1 MAEDEPA
8 GEPPPGEGPPR
19 RRLPWPARI
28 GPILHGLG
36 VAWVIAGVATTQ
48 LGPLGGFLSAAI
60 GVVLSRR
67 GLRTDLERHQ
77 EVLPSGSPD
86 LDLRGWL
93 LPHRQLK
100 RYRRWRD
107 GRIIRQSI
115 TPQLEALTAA
125 AIPLAELAD
134 PFLEQRRYL
143 DLASW
148 RTMRAELEVLLGELA
163 QLEEA
168 VGPYED
174 LVEGADGLRQ
184 LRGLIA
190 PLEAL
195 LEDRTE
201 TNRRFVAAELEATA
215 GLLDAVGPTADGL
228 DDDQRRAVVR
238 DDLHNLVIAGAGSG
252 KTLVLVARV
261 IYLLQRQRVAPED
274 LLVVCFN
281 RAAAAEVSE
290 RLSERYGVAD
300 VEVRTL
306 HSWARQVI
314 DDTAGDVPEVYQ
326 SSDRDLMLAALL
338 DGTATEVTPALRGAI
353 LQLFAHWSLDS
364 TEDRPLPDP
373 KLRMEALEAR
383 GYETI
388 QGEQVRSQ
396 AEKLIADTLYLN
408 GVSYTYESRFSDACG
423 DGRRLAEEIEQL
435 EFRQQTEVLS
445 KADELALIDEIEWHR
460 EQLRALQMWGQ
471 DGDRAVVAGT
481 SQYRPDFSID
491 GTDIILEHFGIGAD
505 GGVDPS
511 WDTTTRMYH
520 EQMVWKRGVCER
532 WGCTLIE
539 TYQFEHTAGRLD
551 RAVLARVRAAGVTT
565 SPREPDVVL
574 RELEHRIRIRE
585 PLRDRLGSFIDL
597 ARSTR
602 RPPEAI
608 RAHTRGASRL
618 VRLFTEVGLEALAI
632 YEGRLEQ
639 RGEIDFTDM
648 IDWADRLI
656 DEGRA
661 SPRYDHVLV
670 DEFQDINPAEFA
682 LIEGL
687 VDAADAHL
695 FVVGDDWQS
704 ITSFR
709 GAMIGQIIG
718 FDDAHEGVATT
729 PLGRSY
735 RLPDTVAAAGAS
747 LIAQNTAQLDK
758 RVDPIRGVAG
768 RIRVHEIAAE
778 GPLYRDLLVERTAAL
793 IERTLAAEDTGAPG
807 AIMVLCRY
815 DSAVS
820 TLDAIRGK
828 LRAMGIDYTDISELS
843 EARMHPVLIGT
854 VHSAK
859 GMEADR
865 VIIVDVGEGRM
876 GFPPTDRRRD
886 LLMGVMPEP
895 ERWAADDGGE
905 ATGHP
910 AIEEERRL
918 FYVALT
924 RARSSVD
931 ILAPRTRPSRF
942 IAEIEEHVGRVAA
955 THGIAAIDPE
965 GTPLPL
971 LVRVRD
977 HEGSPHP
984 KIDQRGVL
992 EDGGGTVAF
1001 ISWRS
1006 DPIRPLA
1013 EGTWYRISGH
1023 RTDTFRDRP
1032 QVVLDA
1038 DTEVLELDAIPE
1050 RVEPASIEPCEP
1062 SSWGSEVEDLLKQM
1076 GAKGDVDLWVSA
1088 PEIDLMW
1095 RLAVKT
1101 KEELRSELEISE
1113 ADAEVLGTAARA
1125 HTGVVPTVIDEIVA
1139 TTGAS
1144 KQEVLEH
1151 LITEAGSG
1159 TTAPDMRAALLKRFE
1174 ATA

>member
-1 MAEDEPA
+1 
-8 GEPPPGEGPPR
+8 
-19 RRLPWPARI
+19 
-28 GPILHGLG
+28 
-36 VAWVIAGVATTQ
+36 
-48 LGPLGGFLSAAI
+48 
-60 GVVLSRR
+60 
-67 GLRTDLERHQ
+67 
-77 EVLPSGSPD
+77 
-86 LDLRGWL
+86 
-93 LPHRQLK
+93 
-100 RYRRWRD
+100 
-107 GRIIRQSI
+107 
-115 TPQLEALTAA
+115 
-125 AIPLAELAD
+125 
-134 PFLEQRRYL
+134 
-143 DLASW
+143 
-148 RTMRAELEVLLGELA
+148 
-163 QLEEA
+163 
-168 VGPYED
+168 
-174 LVEGADGLRQ
+174 
-184 LRGLIA
+184 
-190 PLEAL
+190 
-195 LEDRTE
+195 
-201 TNRRFVAAELEATA
+201 
-215 GLLDAVGPTADGL
+215 
-228 DDDQRRAVVR
+228 
-238 DDLHNLVIAGAGSG
+238 
-252 KTLVLVARV
+252 
-261 IYLLQRQRVAPED
+261 
-274 LLVVCFN
+274 
-281 RAAAAEVSE
+281 
-290 RLSERYGVAD
+290 
-300 VEVRTL
+300 
-306 HSWARQVI
+306 
-314 DDTAGDVPEVYQ
+314 
-326 SSDRDLMLAALL
+326 
-338 DGTATEVTPALRGAI
+338 
-353 LQLFAHWSLDS
+353 
-364 TEDRPLPDP
+364 
-373 KLRMEALEAR
+373 
-383 GYETI
+383 
-388 QGEQVRSQ
+388 
-396 AEKLIADTLYLN
+396 
-408 GVSYTYESRFSDACG
+408 
-423 DGRRLAEEIEQL
+423 
-435 EFRQQTEVLS
+435 
-445 KADELALIDEIEWHR
+445 
-460 EQLRALQMWGQ
+460 
-471 DGDRAVVAGT
+471 
-481 SQYRPDFSID
+481 
-491 GTDIILEHFGIGAD
+491 
-505 GGVDPS
+505 
-511 WDTTTRMYH
+511 
-520 EQMVWKRGVCER
+520 MVWKRGVCER

-565 SPREPDVVL
+565 SPRDPDVVL
-574 RELEHRIRIRE
+574 RELDHRIRIRE

-778 GPLYRDLLVERTAAL
+778 GPLYRDLLVERTTAL

-843 EARMHPVLIGT
+843 DARMHPVLIGT

-971 LVRVRD
+971 LVRVRE
-977 HEGSPHP
+977 HERAPHP
-984 KIDQRGVL
+984 TIDQRGVL

-1006 DPIRPLA
+1006 DPVGPLT

-1050 RVEPASIEPCEP
+1050 DVEPASIEPCEV
-1062 SSWGSEVEDLLKQM
+1062 SHGTSDIADLLWTM
-1076 GAKGDVDLWVSA
+1076 GAGGAVDQWATA
-1088 PEIDLMW
+1088 PDIDLVR
-1095 RLAVKT
+1095 RLAVRT
-1101 KEELRSELEISE
+1101 EEELSSELEITG
-1113 ADAEVLGTAARA
+1113 ADAELLGTAARA

-1144 KQEVLEH
+1144 KQVVLDRFM
-1151 LITEAGSG
+1151 TEACAGAS
-1159 TTAPDMRAALLKRFE
+1159 APDMRAALLKRFE
-1174 ATA
+1174 ANA